1 MIPLAVLVLG
11 SLGLRLVGFA
21 GVDALDGWQPALR
34 GGLTLMLVLTAS
46 AHFAGRRAELIA
58 MVPRRLPAPAA
69 LVTVTGI
76 LELAVAA
83 GLVLDV
89 TAPFAAVCLVL
100 LLAAMFPANVR
111 AARNGLTLGG
121 KAVSRLQTRTAIQ
134 AAFLVAAVAAI

>member
-1 MIPLAVLVLG
+1 MIPLGVLVLG
-11 SLGLRLVGFA
+11 SLGLRAVGLA

-58 MVPRRLPAPAA
+58 MVPRKLPAPGA

-89 TAPFAAVCLVL
+89 TAPFAAVGLVL
-100 LLAAMFPANVR
+100 LLVAMFPANVLASAAWRCRGFVTR
-111 AARNGLTLGG
+111 A
-121 KAVSRLQTRTAIQ
+121 
-134 AAFLVAAVAAI
+134 